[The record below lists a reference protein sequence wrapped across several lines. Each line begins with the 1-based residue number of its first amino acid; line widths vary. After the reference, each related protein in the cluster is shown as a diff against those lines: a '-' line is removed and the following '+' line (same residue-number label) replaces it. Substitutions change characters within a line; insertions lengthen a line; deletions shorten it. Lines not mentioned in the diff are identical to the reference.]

1 MKKSYVII
9 VLGCFLLMCM
19 GCTQEEEALLEES
32 SEVSALEEAEM
43 KEGDCATETIKNQL
57 VVKYKRE
64 CLRRKREIRAKY
76 NVIKV
81 KRCECADPTLELWTL
96 PDEKNGEPIDI
107 D

>member
-81 KRCECADPTLELWTL
+81 KRNLIFIIQIKRKTCTFHSLQY
-96 PDEKNGEPIDI
+96 KI
-107 D
+107 